1 MEKFATDSA
10 LALGLIEPIDYAKT
24 GFERAHK
31 FHEAF
36 DMQRNDVPIT
46 PTVGERI
53 LRAKLLLEETIET
66 IEKGLGVTIAVMG
79 SRQNHEGHFEDWPT
93 PISDALTIIHCEGQL
108 YDPVET
114 LDGLA
119 DVKVIANGTAVAF
132 GLPMDEADHEVFASN
147 MTKLDTDG
155 KPIVNR
161 CGYCDPVYTSAAN
174 VTHCEDPT
182 HKEFW
187 HDASKPIGKV
197 LKSDNYVPANIKGV
211 IEAHVELMTTNE
223 GDV

>member
-1 MEKFATDSA
+1 MQKFATDSA
-10 LALGLIEPIDYAKT
+10 LALGLIDPIDYAKT
-24 GFERAHK
+24 GVERAYK

-36 DMQRNDVPIT
+36 DMQLNDVPIT

-66 IEKGLGVTIAVMG
+66 IEKGLGLELHYDGARINFG
-79 SRQNHEGHFEDWPT
+79 SEAFEVIHPEGR
-93 PISDALTIIHCEGQL
+93 L

-147 MTKLDTDG
+147 MTKLDADG

-187 HDASKPIGKV
+187 RDASKPIGKV

-211 IEAHVELMTTNE
+211 IEAHVEIMTAEE
-223 GDV
+223 GEEA

>member
-1 MEKFATDSA
+1 MQKFATDSA

-24 GFERAHK
+24 GVERAYK

-36 DMQRNDVPIT
+36 GMQLNDVPIT

-53 LRAKLLLEETIET
+53 LRAKLLLEETLET
-66 IEKGLGVTIAVMG
+66 IEKGLGLTLTYEHSVG
-79 SRQNHEGHFEDWPT
+79 SVIKLDSKYLGLLHE
-93 PISDALTIIHCEGQL
+93 EGRL

-119 DVKVIANGTAVAF
+119 DVKVIVNGTAVAF

-187 HDASKPIGKV
+187 RDASKPIGKV

-223 GDV
+223 GDI

>member
-1 MEKFATDSA
+1 MQKFATDSA
-10 LALGLIEPIDYAKT
+10 LALGLIEPIDYAKS
-24 GFERAHK
+24 GVERAYK

-53 LRAKLLLEETIET
+53 LRAKLLLEETLET
-66 IEKGLGVTIAVMG
+66 ITKGLGLCLYIPDMIVADSSG
-79 SRQNHEGHFEDWPT
+79 SRLMVIHREGD
-93 PISDALTIIHCEGQL
+93 L

-174 VTHCEDPT
+174 VTYCEDPT

-187 HDASKPIGKV
+187 RDASKPIGKV

-211 IEAHVELMTTNE
+211 IEAHVEIMTAEE
-223 GDV
+223 GDI